1 MVSSIY
7 YKSPIGLLELRFTDD
22 KLTSIHIDV
31 IEKAETLIE
40 KMSTVQQGVIQQLQ
54 SYFEGGLQDFDIE
67 IEFLKGTDFEQSI
80 WKQLSTIPCGKLIT
94 YSDLA
99 YRIGKTKGASQAVGK
114 AVGNNPIA
122 VIVPCHRVVGKNGKL
137 TGFAWGLDR
146 KAFLLELEQKHTI
159 GVQGKLF

>member
-7 YKSPIGLLELRFTDD
+7 YKSPIGLLKLRFTDD

-40 KMSTVQQGVIQQLQ
+40 KISTVQQGVIQQLQ

-94 YSDLA
+94 YSDLV
-99 YRIGKTKGASQAVGK
+99 YRIGKT
-114 AVGNNPIA
+114 IRC
-122 VIVPCHRVVGKNGKL
+122 I
-137 TGFAWGLDR
+137 TGG
-146 KAFLLELEQKHTI
+146 
-159 GVQGKLF
+159 

>member
-1 MVSSIY
+1 MTSSIY
-7 YKSPIGLLELRFTDD
+7 YKSPIGLLELVFKND
-22 KLTSIHIDV
+22 KLTSIHIDGV
-31 IEKAETLIE
+31 EELETPIKE
-40 KMSTVQQGVIQQLQ
+40 MSITQQKVIQQLE
-54 SYFEGGLQDFDIE
+54 SYFDGKLQEFNIDV
-67 IEFLKGTDFEQSI
+67 EFLKGTDFEQSI
-80 WKQLSTIPCGKLIT
+80 WKQLSTIPYGKLIT

-99 YRIGKTKGASQAVGK
+99 YRIGKTKGTSQAVGK
-114 AVGNNPIA
+114 AVGNNPIG

>member
-1 MVSSIY
+1 MTSSIY
-7 YKSPIGLLELRFTDD
+7 YKSPIGWLELKFNDD
-22 KLTSIHIDV
+22 KLTSIHIDGVETKATPIENMSSVQTDV
-31 IEKAETLIE
+31 IK
-40 KMSTVQQGVIQQLQ
+40 QLEN
-54 SYFEGGLQDFDIE
+54 YFKGNLQDFDIE
-67 IEFLKGTDFEQSI
+67 IEFLKGTEFEQAV
-80 WKQLSTIPCGKLIT
+80 WKQLCTIPYGKLIS

-99 YRIGKTKGASQAVGK
+99 YQIGKSKGASQAVGK
-114 AVGNNPIA
+114 AVGNNPIG